1 MKDETPKKLKIGMKP
16 PHPGA
21 FIRDE
26 IMNELSLP
34 ITKMAEI
41 LHVRRATLSDL
52 INEKSSLSPEMAM
65 RLELAFHVKTE
76 TLLNMQAWY
85 DAATIRERAKDL
97 GVDPYVP

>member
-1 MKDETPKKLKIGMKP
+1 MGQKLKIGMKP

-26 IMNELSLP
+26 VINPLNLSVS
-34 ITKMAEI
+34 KASEI

-52 INEKSSLSPEMAM
+52 LNEKAALSPEMAM
-65 RLELAFHVKTE
+65 RLELAFNVKTE

-85 DAATIRERAKDL
+85 DAATIRESAHSL
-97 GVDPYVP
+97 GVDPYTP